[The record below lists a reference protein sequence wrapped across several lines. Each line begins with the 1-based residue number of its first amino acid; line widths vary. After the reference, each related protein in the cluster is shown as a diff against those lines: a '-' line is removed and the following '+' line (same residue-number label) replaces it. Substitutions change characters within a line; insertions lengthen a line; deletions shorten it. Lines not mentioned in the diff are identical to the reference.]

1 MIPPWLP
8 IVIPVLIL
16 LWARFEAS
24 RKALQRRKGLPYP
37 PGPKGLPIIG
47 NALDMPKSREWE
59 KAAEWRSKYGEL
71 EILDELLTTSMLIR
85 L

>member
-1 MIPPWLP
+1 MIPPWFPLAL
-8 IVIPVLIL
+8 PVLIL
-16 LWARFEAS
+16 LWARFVAY

-47 NALDMPKSREWE
+47 NALDMPTSREWE

-71 EILDELLTTSMLIR
+71 GYFLSTFGTSILIVM
-85 L
+85 